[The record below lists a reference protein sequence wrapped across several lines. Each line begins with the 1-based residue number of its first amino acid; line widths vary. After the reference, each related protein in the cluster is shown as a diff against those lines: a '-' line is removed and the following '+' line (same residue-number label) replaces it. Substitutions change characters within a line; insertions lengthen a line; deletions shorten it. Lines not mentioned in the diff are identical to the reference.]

1 MCVGNLSRT
10 ALLWVTVLPQ
20 TTGEIAKDTV
30 DTVAVPAMQAF
41 ADRLKQSGHFPHN
54 FAVGGVLPQADA
66 AFACVCEGR
75 AVGAAGPR
83 LSNAPLASFKITA
96 SAKVENESVLRLEVS
111 CEVGTLQT
119 QAWTQLYRSSIP
131 PLPVALGHKSIRDSY
146 REELGRCYDKC
157 VQFYQK
163 LKAAH

>member
-1 MCVGNLSRT
+1 MCNDFSPEDGRK
-10 ALLWVTVLPQ
+10 
-20 TTGEIAKDTV
+20 IAKDIV

-54 FAVGGVLPQADA
+54 FAVGGVLPQDDD

-96 SAKVENESVLRLEVS
+96 SAKVENESVLRLEVM

-131 PLPVALGHKSIRDSY
+131 LFPVALAHKSAGESY
-146 REELGRCYDKC
+146 QEELERCYDKC
-157 VQFYQK
+157 VQFYQN
-163 LKAAH
+163 LKAAP